1 MSNWFDVD
9 KSGLAKVQAEKEKF
23 FVVQELVSNAFD
35 ENIKLCEINFHRID
49 GTRTYQLSVYDDSP
63 DGFQDLS
70 HAYTLFAESYKKD
83 NVKQRGRFNL
93 GEKLA

>member
-35 ENIKLCEINFHRID
+35 
-49 GTRTYQLSVYDDSP
+49 
-63 DGFQDLS
+63 
-70 HAYTLFAESYKKD
+70 
-83 NVKQRGRFNL
+83 
-93 GEKLA
+93 

>member
-49 GTRTYQLSVYDDSP
+49 FGGLCFHILYLCIPTQKFHLRQYLSKLDPGSDRLSQHPHQNSQL
-63 DGFQDLS
+63 
-70 HAYTLFAESYKKD
+70 
-83 NVKQRGRFNL
+83 
-93 GEKLA
+93 

>member
-49 GTRTYQLSVYDDSP
+49 GTRTYQLMIVLMDFRIYLMRTLCLLSLIKKAMLNKEV
-63 DGFQDLS
+63 DLI
-70 HAYTLFAESYKKD
+70 LEK
-83 NVKQRGRFNL
+83 NL
-93 GEKLA
+93 H